1 MEDTLKRLQKNIGD
15 VVPELK
21 IHKSKFKNWAGTQK
35 AEVILAAP
43 RKVEDVQK
51 IVEAAGKQN
60 LRVCIIMVL

>member
-15 VVPELK
+15 VVQLK
-21 IHKSKFKNWAGTQK
+21 IHKSKFKNWAGTQE

-43 RKVEDVQK
+43 KKVEDVQK

-60 LRVCIIMVL
+60 LRVCIIIVL

>member
-21 IHKSKFKNWAGTQK
+21 IHKFKNWAGTQE

-43 RKVEDVQK
+43 TKVEHVQK
-51 IVEAAGKQN
+51 IVKAAGKQN
-60 LRVCIIMVL
+60 LRVCIIMIL